1 MKSAHARTHAVVLR
15 DSSPPEHIDNYDA
28 PFAQQFLVIATDMA
42 GVAQKTIAQLT
53 EVAADLA
60 VLVPAFAQAVNGK

>member
-1 MKSAHARTHAVVLR
+1 MKSAPRTYPCRRAPGQLAA
-15 DSSPPEHIDNYDA
+15 EHIDNYDA

-42 GVAQKTIAQLT
+42 GVAQKTIAQVT